1 MENTNYIQFLAM
13 RLPQDVNN
21 MDDTIE
27 VISTHYEIIEIKKF
41 PPRQPRKSILDG
53 LKIIQDEATRKKLVR
68 GVLLIGG
75 IFIFL
80 SGVLLIVSFSM
91 SKNIDDIVRN
101 SNELLRHQ
109 KQIQEISE
117 QTEIILNATIA

>member
-91 SKNIDDIVRN
+91 SKNIDDIGKFHF
-101 SNELLRHQ
+101 SFL
-109 KQIQEISE
+109 
-117 QTEIILNATIA
+117 